1 METRAPYVLIGI
13 FVVLGLAGLVLFGL
27 WSAQFED
34 DSAWKRYRVV
44 FEQAVSGLSIGSSV
58 QYNGI
63 TMGSVTDLYLDPDD
77 PRQVVAEIRVRENAP
92 IREDTVARLSTSGL
106 TGLAFIQL
114 QGGSPESLL
123 LHAGEDG
130 DGDSHNR
137 QPPIIQS
144 EISEWQRLFSASEDI
159 ATTASQVLIR
169 ISDILSD
176 ENAERVAN
184 TLENINTLTGALTQ
198 DETLI
203 SQTLIN
209 ARDGSESLVS
219 VLDQANETL
228 ARFQTMLAD
237 IDAGLIDNMPEF
249 TSSIDQ
255 TLSRLASMSD
265 RLDRVIADNE
275 QAFADFGQEGL
286 SQVGPALQEL
296 RVLLRDLS
304 RIGGRF
310 ERNPAQFILS
320 GEQLEEYQ
328 PQ

>member
-1 METRAPYVLIGI
+1 METRAPYVLIGL

-123 LHAGEDG
+123 LHAGDDG
-130 DGDSHNR
+130 DGHNR

-159 ATTASQVLIR
+159 ATTASQVLVR

-184 TLENINTLTGALTQ
+184 TLENIDSLTAALTQ
-198 DETLI
+198 DGTLITETLN
-203 SQTLIN
+203 N
-209 ARDGSESLVS
+209 ARNGSAALVEM
-219 VLDQANETL
+219 LDQANRTL
-228 ARFQTMLAD
+228 SQFRSMLTE
-237 IDAGLIDNMPEF
+237 IDASLISDIPEL
-249 TSSIDQ
+249 SASIEQ
-255 TLSRLASMSD
+255 TLSQLASMTQ
-265 RLDRVIADNE
+265 RLDRVVADNE